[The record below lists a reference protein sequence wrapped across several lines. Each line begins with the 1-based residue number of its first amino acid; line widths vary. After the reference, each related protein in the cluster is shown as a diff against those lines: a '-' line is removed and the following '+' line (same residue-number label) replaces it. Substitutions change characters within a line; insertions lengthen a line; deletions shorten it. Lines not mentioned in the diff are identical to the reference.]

1 MFFFIQ
7 SIYSHKFSQK
17 NKQNNIEKIQ
27 LKELYEKYNT
37 FVKVNNFKAIGKS
50 TFLKYLNNLYENKFT
65 TKRTLDGIQLEFYD
79 QLTRELKQNSM
90 DYNNLYNQYKF
101 DSFKDL

>member
-1 MFFFIQ
+1 M
-7 SIYSHKFSQK
+7 
-17 NKQNNIEKIQ
+17 KINS
-27 LKELYEKYNT
+27 L
-37 FVKVNNFKAIGKS
+37 S
-50 TFLKYLNNLYENKFT
+50 
-65 TKRTLDGIQLEFYD
+65 KRTLDGIQLEFYD